1 MNAARKPRIVVA
13 GAGIAGSLIVN
24 GLAERDDIELICLE
38 RSTAAAQMD
47 AGTGLNV
54 GPNAIKALRQ
64 SMPATAQL
72 LVDNALPWQRWNIGL
87 TDGTELVD
95 IDLGELADS
104 PGIRIR
110 WAELYVLL
118 REPIA
123 KTIRWNTELVEAGR
137 DSKGV
142 FVTTQSPAGKERIE
156 GIDLL
161 IAGDGR
167 YSAVRDTVFGSDPP
181 NFLGVCLYRVLFP
194 VDADCPID
202 DYGQWFNGPNRLLA
216 FLVPGG
222 YVYCAGSFP
231 IDVDAPTPDS
241 MKTAEALRTAYT
253 PSSGQLSA
261 QAGFLVDKI
270 CEHVDAVHWARLQD
284 GPVRFGGEP
293 GVLLVG
299 DASHPMV
306 PTLGQGAT
314 QSVEDACVV
323 VDQIVACLD
332 QDGDLS
338 RVPERVEA
346 VRRERVQFVVDF
358 SRAAT
363 DTMLAGADPVTGSRK
378 KNSPEFRAKLERL
391 YRDVAGPAR

>member
-1 MNAARKPRIVVA
+1 MNPAHKPRIVVA
-13 GAGIAGSLIVN
+13 GAGIAGSLIVS
-24 GLAERDDIELICLE
+24 GLAQRDDIELICLE
-38 RSTAAAQMD
+38 RSSAAAQMD

-54 GPNAIKALRQ
+54 GPNAIKALQ
-64 SMPATAQL
+64 HSMPAQAKL
-72 LVDNALPWQRWNIGL
+72 LVENSLPWQRWTIGL
-87 TDGTELVD
+87 TDGTELID
-95 IDLGELADS
+95 IGLDELADNA
-104 PGIRIR
+104 GIRIR
-110 WAELYVLL
+110 WAELYALL
-118 REPIA
+118 RKPIA
-123 KTIRWNTELVEAGR
+123 AAIRWDTELVEAGR
-137 DSKGV
+137 DDDGV
-142 FVTTQSPAGKERIE
+142 FVTTRSAAGTDRIS

-167 YSAVRDTVFGSDPP
+167 YSAVRETVFGSDPP

-194 VDADCPID
+194 VGADCPID

-231 IDVDAPTPDS
+231 IDVDAPTPDA
-241 MKTAEALRTAYT
+241 MKTAAALRAAYT
-253 PSSGQLSA
+253 PPSGQLSA

-270 CEHVDAVHWARLQD
+270 CQHVEDIHWARLQD

-323 VDQIVACLD
+323 VDQIIASLD
-332 QDGDLS
+332 SDGDLS

-346 VRRERVQFVVDF
+346 LRRERVQFVVEF
-358 SRAAT
+358 SRSAT
-363 DTMLAGADPVTGSRK
+363 DTMLAGADPVAGSLK
-378 KNSPEFRAKLERL
+378 KNSPQFRAKLDRL
-391 YRDVAGPAR
+391 YRDVAAPRQ